1 VGRNPFSP
9 RKRVSGY
16 IRREVEV
23 SDVLQQL
30 NGEMSRVVSDVR
42 RSLVRISNG
51 REGQGAG
58 TIWSADG
65 LVLTNAHVV
74 RRSSL
79 KVTLPDGRTLAAR
92 IVARDPDRDLALLS
106 VEASGLP
113 AIEPGDSQNL
123 RPGEWVFALGH
134 PWGVAGAATAGI
146 VIGSGADMPEMPPS
160 GREWI
165 MVSLRLRPGNSGGPL
180 VDARG
185 RLIGVN
191 TMMTGPEV
199 GVAIPVHV
207 VKDFVRRTMS

>member
-1 VGRNPFSP
+1 MS
-9 RKRVSGY
+9 S
-16 IRREVEV
+16 I
-23 SDVLQQL
+23 LQQL
-30 NGEMSRVVSDVR
+30 NAGMGRVVAEAQ
-42 RSLVRISNG
+42 RSLVRIGNG

-65 LVLTNAHVV
+65 LVITNAHVV
-74 RRSSL
+74 RRSHP
-79 KVTLPDGRTLAAR
+79 KVTLPDGRTLPGR
-92 IVARDPDRDLALLS
+92 VVAHDDERDLALLS
-106 VEASGLP
+106 IEASALP
-113 AIEPGDSQNL
+113 AVEPGDSQNL

-146 VIGSGADMPEMPPS
+146 VIGAGAELPEMPAS

-199 GVAIPVHV
+199 GGAIPVHI
-207 VKDFVRRTMS
+207 VKEFVRRAVS

>member
-1 VGRNPFSP
+1 MANA
-9 RKRVSGY
+9 
-16 IRREVEV
+16 
-23 SDVLQQL
+23 LQQL
-30 NGEMSRVVSDVR
+30 NAEMGRVVAEAQ

-58 TIWSADG
+58 TIWGADG
-65 LVLTNAHVV
+65 LVITNAHVV
-74 RRSSL
+74 HRSAP
-79 KVTLPDGRTLAAR
+79 KVTLPDGRALPAR
-92 IVARDPDRDLALLS
+92 VVAHDDERDLALLS

-113 AIEPGDSQNL
+113 AIEPGDSQHL

-146 VIGSGADMPEMPPS
+146 VIGTGAEMPEMPAS

-180 VDARG
+180 VDAQG

-199 GVAIPVHV
+199 GGAIPVHV
-207 VKDFVRRTMS
+207 VKDFVRRAMNST

>member
-1 VGRNPFSP
+1 MN
-9 RKRVSGY
+9 
-16 IRREVEV
+16 
-23 SDVLQQL
+23 VLQQL
-30 NGEMSRVVSDVR
+30 NAEMGRVVADAR
-42 RSLVRISNG
+42 RSLVRITNG

-65 LVLTNAHVV
+65 LVITNAHVV
-74 RRSSL
+74 RRSSP
-79 KVTLPDGRTLAAR
+79 KVALPDGRTLPAK
-92 IVARDPDRDLALLS
+92 VLARDDERDLALLS
-106 VEASGLP
+106 LDADGLP

-146 VIGSGADMPEMPPS
+146 VIGAGAEMPEMPAS

-199 GVAIPVHV
+199 GGAIPVHA
-207 VKDFVRRTMS
+207 VKEFVRRAMS

>member
-1 VGRNPFSP
+1 MAN
-9 RKRVSGY
+9 
-16 IRREVEV
+16 
-23 SDVLQQL
+23 VLQQL
-30 NGEMSRVVSDVR
+30 NGEMARVVAGVQ

-79 KVTLPDGRTLAAR
+79 KVTLPDGQTLAAR

-134 PWGVAGAATAGI
+134 PWGVRGAATAGI
-146 VIGSGADMPEMPPS
+146 VIGSGADMPEMPTE
-160 GREWI
+160 REWI

-207 VKDFVRRTMS
+207 AQAFVRQAMS

>member
-1 VGRNPFSP
+1 MSSIL
-9 RKRVSGY
+9 K
-16 IRREVEV
+16 
-23 SDVLQQL
+23 QL
-30 NGEMSRVVSDVR
+30 NAEMGRVVEQAR

-65 LVLTNAHVV
+65 RVITNAHVV
-74 RRSSL
+74 RRSSP
-79 KVTLPDGRTLAAR
+79 KVTLPDGRTLPTE
-92 IVARDPDRDLALLS
+92 VLARDDERDLALLS
-106 VEASGLP
+106 VDADGLP
-113 AIEPGDSQNL
+113 AIEPGDSQSL

-146 VIGSGADMPEMPPS
+146 VIGTGAEMPEMPAS

-199 GVAIPVHV
+199 GGAIPVHV
-207 VKDFVRRTMS
+207 VKEFVRRAMS

>member
-1 VGRNPFSP
+1 MSNP
-9 RKRVSGY
+9 
-16 IRREVEV
+16 
-23 SDVLQQL
+23 LQQL
-30 NGEMSRVVSDVR
+30 NAEMGRVVAEAR

-58 TIWSADG
+58 TIWGADG
-65 LVLTNAHVV
+65 LVITNAHVV
-74 RRSSL
+74 RRSSP
-79 KVTLPDGRTLAAR
+79 KVTLPDGRALPAR
-92 IVARDPDRDLALLS
+92 VVAHDDERDLALLS
-106 VEASGLP
+106 VGASGLP
-113 AIEPGDSQNL
+113 AIEPGDSQHL

-146 VIGSGADMPEMPPS
+146 VIGTGAEMPEMPAS

-180 VDARG
+180 VDAQG

-199 GVAIPVHV
+199 GGAIPVHA
-207 VKDFVRRTMS
+207 VKDFVRRAMNST

>member
-1 VGRNPFSP
+1 MSNL
-9 RKRVSGY
+9 
-16 IRREVEV
+16 
-23 SDVLQQL
+23 LQEL
-30 NGEMSRVVSDVR
+30 NVEMSRVVGEVR

-51 REGQGAG
+51 HAGQGAG

-74 RRSSL
+74 QRSSL
-79 KVTLPDGRTLAAR
+79 KVTLPDGQTLPAK
-92 IVARDPDRDLALLS
+92 IVAHDPDRDLALLS

-146 VIGSGADMPEMPPS
+146 VIGSGADMPEMPTE
-160 GREWI
+160 REWI

-180 VDARG
+180 VDAQG

-207 VKDFVRRTMS
+207 AQAFVRQAMS

>member
-1 VGRNPFSP
+1 M
-9 RKRVSGY
+9 
-16 IRREVEV
+16 EM
-23 SDVLQQL
+23 LQQL
-30 NGEMSRVVSDVR
+30 NADMGRVVAQAR

-65 LVLTNAHVV
+65 MVITNAHVV
-74 RRSSL
+74 RRSSP
-79 KVTLPDGRTLAAR
+79 KVTLPDGRALPAKVLAH
-92 IVARDPDRDLALLS
+92 DDERDLALLS
-106 VEASGLP
+106 VEASGLS
-113 AIEPGDSQNL
+113 AIQSGDSQNL

-134 PWGVAGAATAGI
+134 PWGVAGSATAGI
-146 VIGSGADMPEMPPS
+146 VIGTGSEMPEMPAS

-199 GVAIPVHV
+199 GGAIPVHV
-207 VKDFVRRTMS
+207 VNDFARRAMS